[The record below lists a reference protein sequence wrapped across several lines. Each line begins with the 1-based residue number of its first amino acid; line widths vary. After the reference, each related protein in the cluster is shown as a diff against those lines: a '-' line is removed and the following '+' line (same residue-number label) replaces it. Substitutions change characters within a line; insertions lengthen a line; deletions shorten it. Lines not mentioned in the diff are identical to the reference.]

1 MKPHIESSADVDS
14 TAIIGDGT
22 KVWHLSQIRESAEI
36 GMNCIIGRGSYVGP
50 SVRIGQNTK
59 VQNLAQIYDPAEI
72 GDGVFIGPGAIL
84 TNDIYPRAIDSNGQ
98 GKRASDW
105 EPKGVVIKSG
115 ASIGARSVILAGV
128 TIGEWALIGAGSVVI
143 KDVPNY
149 AIVVGNP
156 SRQIGW
162 VGKSGIQ
169 LIQKGSLLVCPVTG
183 ESYIKTDEGIELVS
197 S

>member
-1 MKPHIESSADVDS
+1 MKPHIEPSADVDL
-14 TAIIGDGT
+14 TAVIGDGT

-36 GMNCIIGRGSYVGP
+36 GINCIIGRGSYVGP
-50 SVRIGQNTK
+50 NVRIGPNTK

-169 LIQKGSLLVCPVTG
+169 LTQNGSLLVCPITG
-183 ESYIKTDEGIELVS
+183 ESYIKTDEGIEPIS

>member
-1 MKPHIESSADVDS
+1 MI
-14 TAIIGDGT
+14 
-22 KVWHLSQIRESAEI
+22 
-36 GMNCIIGRGSYVGP
+36 
-50 SVRIGQNTK
+50 
-59 VQNLAQIYDPAEI
+59 
-72 GDGVFIGPGAIL
+72 
-84 TNDIYPRAIDSNGQ
+84 
-98 GKRASDW
+98 
-105 EPKGVVIKSG
+105 KGVVIKSG
-115 ASIGARSVILAGV
+115 ASCFCHIRV

-169 LIQKGSLLVCPVTG
+169 LIQKGSLLVCPITG

>member
-1 MKPHIESSADVDS
+1 MKPHIEPSADVDL
-14 TAIIGDGT
+14 TAVIGDGT

-36 GMNCIIGRGSYVGP
+36 GINCIIGRGSYVGP
-50 SVRIGQNTK
+50 NVRIGPNTK

-98 GKRASDW
+98 AKGASDW

-169 LIQKGSLLVCPVTG
+169 LIQKGSLLVCPITG
-183 ESYIKTDEGIELVS
+183 ESYIKTDEGIEPVS

>member
-1 MKPHIESSADVDS
+1 MKPHIEPSADVDL
-14 TAIIGDGT
+14 TAVIGDGT

-36 GMNCIIGRGSYVGP
+36 GINCIIGRGSYVGP
-50 SVRIGQNTK
+50 NVRIGPNTK

-84 TNDIYPRAIDSNGQ
+84 TNDIYPRAIDSDGQ
-98 GKRASDW
+98 SKGASDW
-105 EPKGVVIKSG
+105 EAKGVVIKSG

-128 TIGEWALIGAGSVVI
+128 TIGEWALVGAGSVVI

-169 LIQKGSLLVCPVTG
+169 LTQNGSLLVCPITG
-183 ESYIKTDEGIELVS
+183 ESYIKTDEGIEPIS

>member
-1 MKPHIESSADVDS
+1 M
-14 TAIIGDGT
+14 
-22 KVWHLSQIRESAEI
+22 
-36 GMNCIIGRGSYVGP
+36 GP
-50 SVRIGQNTK
+50 NVRIGPNTK

-98 GKRASDW
+98 AKGASDW

-169 LIQKGSLLVCPVTG
+169 LIQKGSLLVCPITG

>member
-1 MKPHIESSADVDS
+1 MKPHIEPSADVDL
-14 TAIIGDGT
+14 TAVIGDGT

-36 GMNCIIGRGSYVGP
+36 GINCIIGRGSYVGP
-50 SVRIGQNTK
+50 NVRIGPNTK

-98 GKRASDW
+98 AKGASDW

-143 KDVPNY
+143 KDVPDY

-169 LIQKGSLLVCPVTG
+169 LIQKGSLLVCPITG

>member
-1 MKPHIESSADVDS
+1 MKPHIEPSADVDL
-14 TAIIGDGT
+14 TAVIGDGT

-36 GMNCIIGRGSYVGP
+36 GINCIIGRGSYVGP
-50 SVRIGQNTK
+50 NVRIGPNTK

-98 GKRASDW
+98 AKGASDW

-169 LIQKGSLLVCPVTG
+169 LIQKGSLLVCPITG
-183 ESYIKTDEGIELVS
+183 ESYIKTYDGIELVS

>member
-1 MKPHIESSADVDS
+1 MKPHIEPSADVDL
-14 TAIIGDGT
+14 TAVIGDGT

-36 GMNCIIGRGSYVGP
+36 GINCIIGRGSYVGP
-50 SVRIGQNTK
+50 NVRIGPNTK

-72 GDGVFIGPGAIL
+72 GGGVFIGPGAIL
-84 TNDIYPRAIDSNGQ
+84 TNDIYPRAIDSDGQ
-98 GKRASDW
+98 SKGASDW
-105 EPKGVVIKSG
+105 EAKGVVIKSG

-128 TIGEWALIGAGSVVI
+128 TIGEWALVGAGSVVI

-169 LIQKGSLLVCPVTG
+169 LTQNGSLLVCPITG
-183 ESYIKTDEGIELVS
+183 ESYIKTDEGIEPIS